1 MTAAAAEG
9 GEAVCWLDRVCP
21 DCGALTSPDA
31 EACWR
36 CGIPTPNRQEHAN
49 ERD

>member
-1 MTAAAAEG
+1 MTEADEEG

-31 EACWR
+31 AACWR
-36 CGIPTPNRQEHAN
+36 CGIPTSNRKEHAHDH
-49 ERD
+49 E